1 MAKVLTIKAFS
12 LKSDKQLINKMA
24 VVKDPNVVELRTLI
38 ADKLTHIH
46 PHLLN
51 KFDAHR
57 DIKEVITT
65 GLTDAAELL
74 DLPLS
79 LLLENVP
86 IPPPPQIKVTID
98 VEEEAEEEEKDKDTV
113 AVASHSSEGM
123 LTKMGKDAA
132 KEKAQREKD
141 SGLTESKFE
150 FDDWQQILQELRDS
164 EKSALLPY
172 PINTTDNSMVSDQTF
187 SVAIDSK
194 PPSKGSEQSYQPISF
209 CNRGKRF

>member
-86 IPPPPQIKVTID
+86 MPIPPPP
-98 VEEEAEEEEKDKDTV
+98 
-113 AVASHSSEGM
+113 
-123 LTKMGKDAA
+123 
-132 KEKAQREKD
+132 
-141 SGLTESKFE
+141 
-150 FDDWQQILQELRDS
+150 
-164 EKSALLPY
+164 
-172 PINTTDNSMVSDQTF
+172 N
-187 SVAIDSK
+187 
-194 PPSKGSEQSYQPISF
+194 
-209 CNRGKRF
+209 